1 MNRRQFSATVA
12 GGLASLPFAGSSFGR
27 TIPRLRQYAPRVD
40 GERLN
45 RHLAELSRFGANPQ
59 GGVTR
64 LAYSD
69 ADRDARQYVLG
80 LMRDA
85 KLTPVIDTA
94 GNIIAS
100 LPGR

>member
-1 MNRRQFSATVA
+1 MNRRQF
-12 GGLASLPFAGSSFGR
+12 AGSLARGALAAPLGR
-27 TIPRLRQYAPRVD
+27 HSLGSLSRLYRAVPRVD
-40 GERLN
+40 GARLN

-69 ADRDARQYVLG
+69 ADRQAREYVFG

-85 KLTPVIDTA
+85 RLTPAIDAA

-100 LPGR
+100 RPGR